1 MEDPQPLTPR
11 RALQALPINTLH
23 GTPRPKPRH
32 SEKTPRVTSAESQPV
47 SSAVQRRN
55 LGGVLYD
62 IIFPPGAMG
71 LDLEP
76 LISSVSPERLIG
88 CKVKEFYFGIDHS
101 GIDENKLRSLVSP
114 GDIISAINGAEVLFS
129 QFHDILNQL
138 RNLKLSHRKITFKK
152 LSADGESEHS
162 MIPSFCS
169 YCILTSCMLIFQ
181 LLKA

>member
-1 MEDPQPLTPR
+1 MEDSQVLTPR

-32 SEKTPRVTSAESQPV
+32 LEKTPRAAGLESLPV
-47 SSAVQRRN
+47 SSATQRRN
-55 LGGVLYD
+55 LGGVLHD

-76 LISSVSPERLIG
+76 LISSVAPERLIG

-101 GIDENKLRSLVSP
+101 GIEEEKLRSLVSP

-152 LSADGESEHS
+152 LSADGESERYIFLLS
-162 MIPSFCS
+162 CPDT
-169 YCILTSCMLIFQ
+169 YILAIL
-181 LLKA
+181 